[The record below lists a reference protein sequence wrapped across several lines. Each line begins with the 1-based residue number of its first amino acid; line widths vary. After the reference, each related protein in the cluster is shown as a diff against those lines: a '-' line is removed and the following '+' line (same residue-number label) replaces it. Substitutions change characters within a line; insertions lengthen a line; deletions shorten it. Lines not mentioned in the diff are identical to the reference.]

1 MNKYDSPLV
10 DFAFILISK
19 VLKASKWSYDPDLEY
34 GFDFKIN
41 QKKLFDSLIG
51 KSDK

>member
-1 MNKYDSPLV
+1 MDKYNSSLV
-10 DFAFILISK
+10 EFAFVLISK

-41 QKKLFDSLIG
+41 QKKLFDSLTG
-51 KSDK
+51 SDK